1 MPQWTIDSPGRL
13 TFGAVTALNVRIVAG
28 RLAVLASDGPPTLE
42 VTEVDGAPLVVTHDD
57 DGRLTVAYK
66 DLTWDGILGWLRP
79 GPRRTTLTLTVPR
92 TCPVQAGVV
101 SASAV
106 VAGME
111 ATTGVKSVS
120 GEIVLDGVS
129 GEMQAETVSG
139 SVESRG
145 LAGDLSF
152 SSVSGDLTVAAG
164 RPRRLRANTVSGR
177 VTADLELEPTGH
189 VTVNSMSG
197 RDRRTAP
204 ARRGHRRVRPLD
216 LRQDRVGLPRVA
228 RHLGPGGPF
237 AQRPA
242 GRRHGVPLGDHGV
255 RRRHPAQ
262 RPARRQARR
271 GESVSERTRRQPAG
285 RRPLRAEGEETA

>member
-1 MPQWTIDSPGRL
+1 MPQYTIDSPGRL
-13 TFGAVTALNVRIVAG
+13 TFGEVTALNVRVVAG

-111 ATTGVKSVS
+111 GITGVKAVS
-120 GEIVLDGVS
+120 GDIVLDGVS
-129 GEMQAETVSG
+129 GEVQAETVSG

-145 LAGDLSF
+145 LVGDLSF
-152 SSVSGDLTVAAG
+152 SSVSGELTVAAG
-164 RPRRLRANTVSGR
+164 RLRRLRANTVSGR
-177 VTADLELEPTGH
+177 VTADLDLEPTGH
-189 VTVNSMSG
+189 VTLHSMSG
-197 RDRRTAP
+197 TIVVRLPQDVDADVSVHSTSGRVDSAFPELRASAMP
-204 ARRGHRRVRPLD
+204 GARSLD
-216 LRQDRVGLPRVA
+216 GR
-228 RHLGPGGPF
+228 LGGGM
-237 AQRPA
+237 ASLSA
-242 GRRHGVPLGDHGV
+242 TT
-255 RRRHPAQ
+255 
-262 RPARRQARR
+262 
-271 GESVSERTRRQPAG
+271 VSGAVTLLCGQPAG
-285 RRPLRAEGEETA
+285 RRAEEKA

>member
-13 TFGAVTALNVRIVAG
+13 TFGEVTALNVRVVAG

-42 VTEVDGAPLVVTHDD
+42 VTEVDGSPLVVTHDD

-66 DLTWDGILGWLRP
+66 DLTWDGLLGWLRP
-79 GPRRTTLTLTVPR
+79 GPRRTTLTLTVPK

-106 VAGME
+106 VTGME
-111 ATTGVKSVS
+111 GITGVKGVS

-129 GEMQAETVSG
+129 GEVQAETVSG

-152 SSVSGDLTVAAG
+152 SSVSGELTVAAG

-197 RDRRTAP
+197 AIVIRLPHDVDTDVSVHSTSGRIESAFPELHVTSAP
-204 ARRGHRRVRPLD
+204 GARSLSGR
-216 LRQDRVGLPRVA
+216 
-228 RHLGPGGPF
+228 LGGGM
-237 AQRPA
+237 ASLSA
-242 GRRHGVPLGDHGV
+242 VT
-255 RRRHPAQ
+255 
-262 RPARRQARR
+262 
-271 GESVSERTRRQPAG
+271 VSGAVTLLSGQPAG
-285 RRPLRAEGEETA
+285 RREEERA